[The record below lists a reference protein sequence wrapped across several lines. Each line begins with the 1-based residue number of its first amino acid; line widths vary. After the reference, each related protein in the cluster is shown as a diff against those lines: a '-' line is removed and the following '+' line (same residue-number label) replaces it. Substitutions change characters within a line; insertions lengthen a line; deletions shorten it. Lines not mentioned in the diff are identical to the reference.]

1 MGTQPFER
9 ESSLRKPSK
18 IGEEIRRELEK
29 RGLRAPKPE
38 PEKPNGNKANA
49 SIETPVKII
58 VKEET
63 QGQVDVEVKPVGHG
77 DEPEVIEVDHE
88 SGPEFESEVD
98 GVTDINHALETAEL
112 SEQADLD
119 PHLLETIEVI
129 PDLEAYEAA
138 SVEEDVDIENYE
150 EASIE
155 EVMDFETYEVDWIGE
170 VQDIET
176 QELVATEGVV
186 ESKKQEDVSIDENE
200 ALITAEQGEA
210 SKAFEVDDTKPLEAQ
225 DSRKEMEVEGGETG
239 EVNTEAAQFIA
250 PSPLQAQSD
259 EPVQIKEHEP
269 VAEMLTPELPEQS
282 EDDGEFS
289 SVAEE
294 HVVERIDTVS
304 DEQLEDESPIDEA
317 AEIRE
322 NEAGAGEL
330 PETAELNK
338 ETIEVLKSYQKV
350 RTSSEQ
356 LPRDLDKSA
365 AVESILSI
373 ASHELRAP
381 LQAISGF
388 LELLVNGG
396 VSDLRQEEQFLHI
409 AYRESVHL
417 ADIVADLEAASLIQ
431 AGKLNITSV
440 PFSMDR
446 LLQSC
451 IQRFSQ
457 PAWEGQIFLAD
468 ARLKDLPDLQGDES
482 YMRHALHNLISSVL
496 RSIKTNNH
504 VFIRTLV
511 DENDLILQ
519 ITSAE
524 ENPSDTT
531 LPDHK
536 TARGEFYDISQEGLG
551 IFVARHIIDSH
562 MGVMIAQ
569 GSVDS
574 GFSFTLQLPL
584 RPRIEKKGTILIT
597 EDNTHAA
604 MLMEY
609 ALERDGYLPIK
620 ATNGL
625 EALEIIANDAID
637 LVILDVV
644 LPGMDGFEVCYR
656 MRSSPETA
664 SIPVVIVSAKT
675 SDEDRVKALRVG
687 ADAYFNK
694 PLVIANLLS
703 TMESLLDNESMNF
716 SDEDVEEVESR

>member
-9 ESSLRKPSK
+9 ESSLRKPSR

-29 RGLRAPKPE
+29 RGLRAPRSE
-38 PEKPNGNKANA
+38 PEKPNGNKVDA
-49 SIETPVKII
+49 SIETPVEII
-58 VKEET
+58 VKKET
-63 QGQVDVEVKPVGHG
+63 QGRVDVEVKPIDHRDGA
-77 DEPEVIEVDHE
+77 EVIELGHE
-88 SGPEFESEVD
+88 SWPGFESEVD
-98 GVTDINHALETAEL
+98 GIAGINHALERAEI
-112 SEQADLD
+112 SEQADLEA
-119 PHLLETIEVI
+119 HLLDTIEVV
-129 PDLEAYEAA
+129 PDLEAYKVA
-138 SVEEDVDIENYE
+138 SVEEDGDIETYE

-155 EVMDFETYEVDWIGE
+155 ELMDVETYEVDWIGE
-170 VQDIET
+170 VQDIEAH
-176 QELVATEGVV
+176 ELVSTEGAV
-186 ESKKQEDVSIDENE
+186 EIEKQEEDGNVSS
-200 ALITAEQGEA
+200 AAAEHVAE
-210 SKAFEVDDTKPLEAQ
+210 
-225 DSRKEMEVEGGETG
+225 R
-239 EVNTEAAQFIA
+239 I
-250 PSPLQAQSD
+250 
-259 EPVQIKEHEP
+259 EPVI
-269 VAEMLTPELPEQS
+269 
-282 EDDGEFS
+282 
-289 SVAEE
+289 
-294 HVVERIDTVS
+294 
-304 DEQLEDESPIDEA
+304 DEQLEHEPPIDEA

-322 NEAGAGEL
+322 NEVRAREL
-330 PETAELNK
+330 PETAELDK

-350 RTSSEQ
+350 RTFSEQ
-356 LPRDLDKSA
+356 LPRRLDKSD

-373 ASHELRAP
+373 ASHELRSP
-381 LQAISGF
+381 LQTISGF

-409 AYRESVHL
+409 AYRESIHL

-431 AGKLNITSV
+431 AGKLNIHSA

-451 IQRFSQ
+451 IQRFNQ

-468 ARLKDLPDLQGDES
+468 ARLKDLPDLHGDES
-482 YMRHALHNLISSVL
+482 YMRHALYNLISSVR
-496 RSIKTNNH
+496 RSIKANNH

-519 ITSAE
+519 VTSGE
-524 ENPSDTT
+524 ENPSDMT

-536 TARGEFYDISQEGLG
+536 AARGEFYDISQEGLG
-551 IFVARHIIDSH
+551 IFVARHIIDAH

-574 GFSFTLQLPL
+574 GLSFTLQLPL
-584 RPRIEKKGTILIT
+584 RPRLQKKGTILIT

-604 MLMEY
+604 MLMEC

-625 EALEIIANDAID
+625 EVLEIIANDAID

-644 LPGMDGFEVCYR
+644 VPGMDGFEICYR

-664 SIPVVIVSAKT
+664 SIPVVIVSDKT

-694 PLVIANLLS
+694 PLVLADLLS
-703 TMESLLDNESMNF
+703 TMESLLDNETMNF
-716 SDEDVEEVESR
+716 SDEDVEEVESC

>member
-18 IGEEIRRELEK
+18 IGEEIRKELEK
-29 RGLRAPKPE
+29 RGLRAPKSE
-38 PEKPNGNKANA
+38 PEKPNGNKVDT
-49 SIETPVKII
+49 SIETPVQII
-58 VKEET
+58 VKKET
-63 QGQVDVEVKPVGHG
+63 QGQVGVEVKPIGHM
-77 DEPEVIEVDHE
+77 DEPEVVEVGHE

-98 GVTDINHALETAEL
+98 GISDINHALEMAEI
-112 SEQADLD
+112 SEQADVD
-119 PHLLETIEVI
+119 THLLETIEVV

-150 EASIE
+150 EVSIE
-155 EVMDFETYEVDWIGE
+155 KVMDVETCEVDWIGE
-170 VQDIET
+170 VQDIEA
-176 QELVATEGVV
+176 QELLSTESVV
-186 ESKKQEDVSIDENE
+186 ESKKQEEDSIDDNE
-200 ALITAEQGEA
+200 ALITAEGGEVT
-210 SKAFEVDDTKPLEAQ
+210 KAFEVDDTKPLEAQ
-225 DSRKEMEVEGGETG
+225 DSSEDKEVEGGETG
-239 EVNTEAAQFIA
+239 EVSSTAA
-250 PSPLQAQSD
+250 
-259 EPVQIKEHEP
+259 EH
-269 VAEMLTPELPEQS
+269 VAE
-282 EDDGEFS
+282 
-289 SVAEE
+289 
-294 HVVERIDTVS
+294 RIETVIE
-304 DEQLEDESPIDEA
+304 EQLEDEPPIDEV

-322 NEAGAGEL
+322 NEVGAKEL

-338 ETIEVLKSYQKV
+338 ETIEVLRSYQKV

-356 LPRDLDKSA
+356 LPRRLDKSD

-373 ASHELRAP
+373 ASQELRSP
-381 LQAISGF
+381 LQAISGY

-396 VSDLRQEEQFLHI
+396 VPDLRQEEQFLHI
-409 AYRESVHL
+409 AYRESIHL
-417 ADIVADLEAASLIQ
+417 ADIVADLEAASVIQ
-431 AGKLNITSV
+431 TGKLKITSA

-446 LLQSC
+446 LLQTC
-451 IQRFSQ
+451 IQRFSE

-468 ARLKDLPDLQGDES
+468 ARLKDLPDLMGDES
-482 YMRHALHNLISSVL
+482 YLRHALHNLISSVL
-496 RSIKTNNH
+496 RSIRTDNH

-519 ITSAE
+519 ITSGE

-551 IFVARHIIDSH
+551 IFVARHIIDAH

-569 GSVDS
+569 GNVDS

-584 RPRIEKKGTILIT
+584 RPRSEKKGTILIT

-644 LPGMDGFEVCYR
+644 LPGMDGFEICYR
-656 MRSSPETA
+656 MRSSPDTA

-703 TMESLLDNESMNF
+703 TMESLLDNESMNN

>member
-38 PEKPNGNKANA
+38 PEKPNGNKVYA
-49 SIETPVKII
+49 SIETPVQII
-58 VKEET
+58 VKKEIQER
-63 QGQVDVEVKPVGHG
+63 VDVEVKPIGQE
-77 DEPEVIEVDHE
+77 DEPEVVEVGYE
-88 SGPEFESEVD
+88 YGPEFESEVD
-98 GVTDINHALETAEL
+98 GVADINHALEMAEI
-112 SEQADLD
+112 SEQADVD
-119 PHLLETIEVI
+119 PHLLETIEVD

-138 SVEEDVDIENYE
+138 SVEEDVDIENNE

-155 EVMDFETYEVDWIGE
+155 ELMDVEICEVDWIGE
-170 VQDIET
+170 VQDIEA
-176 QELVATEGVV
+176 QEFVSIEGVA
-186 ESKKQEDVSIDENE
+186 ESEKQEDVSIDDNE
-200 ALITAEQGEA
+200 ALITAEGGEA
-210 SKAFEVDDTKPLEAQ
+210 SKAFEVDDTKPLETQ
-225 DSRKEMEVEGGETG
+225 DSSEDMEVEGGEAG
-239 EVNTEAAQFIA
+239 EVNTEADQIIA
-250 PSPLQAQSD
+250 PNPPQAQSD
-259 EPVQIKEHEP
+259 EPVQTKEHEA
-269 VAEMLTPELPEQS
+269 VVEMLTPEFPAQE
-282 EDDGEFS
+282 ENDGEIS
-289 SVAEE
+289 LATAEHVAE
-294 HVVERIDTVS
+294 RIEAVI
-304 DEQLEDESPIDEA
+304 DEQLEDVPLIDEEE
-317 AEIRE
+317 EIRE
-322 NEAGAGEL
+322 NEVGASEL

-350 RTSSEQ
+350 RTSSEKSPQ
-356 LPRDLDKSA
+356 CFDKTD

-373 ASHELRAP
+373 ASHELRSP
-381 LQAISGF
+381 LQAISGY

-409 AYRESVHL
+409 AYRESIHL
-417 ADIVADLEAASLIQ
+417 ADIVADS
-431 AGKLNITSV
+431 

-457 PAWEGQIFLAD
+457 PAWEAQIFLAD

-511 DENDLILQ
+511 DENDLIFQ
-519 ITSAE
+519 ITSGE

-551 IFVARHIIDSH
+551 IFVARHIIDAH

-584 RPRIEKKGTILIT
+584 KPRIEKKGTILIT

-609 ALERDGYLPIK
+609 ALERVGYLPIK

-656 MRSSPETA
+656 MRSSPDTA

-703 TMESLLDNESMNF
+703 TMESLLDNESMNL
-716 SDEDVEEVESR
+716 SDEDVEEAESR